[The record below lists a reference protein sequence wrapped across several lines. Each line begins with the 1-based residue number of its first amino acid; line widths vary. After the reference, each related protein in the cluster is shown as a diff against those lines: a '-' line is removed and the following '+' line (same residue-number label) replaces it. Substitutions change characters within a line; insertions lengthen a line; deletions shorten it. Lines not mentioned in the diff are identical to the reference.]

1 MQCRQISNLIM
12 KYFDGNISEIE
23 LQQLMNHNQKC
34 SDCAEE
40 FEILKDAIYE
50 IETLPEIEPPHEL
63 TANIMT
69 SIIEQK
75 HFSLNKRQLICA
87 VMGFV
92 GLVLF
97 TYNIISFVILPMM
110 GITPLISFQSG
121 VEVIYLLVE
130 KVMDGFVD
138 MSLYLGKLLVFRNIL
153 FREYTVFLSLWLA
166 MFAMVG
172 LMLYKLMNM
181 KNNEAKRYPPLI

>member
-1 MQCRQISNLIM
+1 MECRQISNLTM

-23 LQQLMNHNQKC
+23 LEQLLKHNQKC

-50 IETLPEIEPPHEL
+50 IETLPEIDPPLEL

-69 SIIEQK
+69 SIMEQK
-75 HFSLNKRQLICA
+75 HFNLNIRQIACA
-87 VMGFV
+87 IMGFI

-97 TYNIISFVILPMM
+97 TYNIIAYVILPMM
-110 GITPLISFQSG
+110 GFTPLVSFQG
-121 VEVIYLLVE
+121 GLEVIFMLVE
-130 KVMDGFVD
+130 KAKDSFVD
-138 MSLYLGKLLVFRNIL
+138 MSLYLGKLLIFRNIL
-153 FREYTVFLSLWLA
+153 LRDHTVFISLWLS

-172 LMLYKLMNM
+172 LLLYKLINM
-181 KNNEAKRYPPLI
+181 KNKNEFVDLK

>member
-1 MQCRQISNLIM
+1 MQCRQISNLTM

-23 LQQLMNHNQKC
+23 LEQLLKHNQKC

-40 FEILKDAIYE
+40 FEVLKDAIYE
-50 IETLPEIEPPHEL
+50 IETLPEIDPPLQL

-69 SIIEQK
+69 SILEQK
-75 HFSLNKRQLICA
+75 HFNLNARQIICV

-97 TYNIISFVILPMM
+97 TYNIIAYVVLPMM
-110 GITPLISFQSG
+110 GITPLVSFQSG
-121 VEVIYLLVE
+121 LEFVYMLVE
-130 KVMDGFVD
+130 KAKNGFVD
-138 MSLYLGKLLVFRNIL
+138 MSLYLGKLLIFRNIL
-153 FREYTVFLSLWLA
+153 FREHTVFLSLWVA

-172 LMLYKLMNM
+172 LLLYKLINM
-181 KNNEAKRYPPLI
+181 KNKSGFVDLK

>member
-1 MQCRQISNLIM
+1 M
-12 KYFDGNISEIE
+12 KYFDGNINEME
-23 LQQLMNHNQKC
+23 LQQLLSHNKKC
-34 SDCAEE
+34 SNCAAE

-50 IETLPEIEPPHEL
+50 IETLPEIDPPVEL
-63 TANIMT
+63 TANIMN

-87 VMGFV
+87 VIGFV

-97 TYNIISFVILPMM
+97 TYNIISYVILPMM

-121 VEVIYLLVE
+121 LEVVYLLIE
-130 KVMDGFVD
+130 KIKDGFVD
-138 MSLYLGKLLVFRNIL
+138 ISLYLGKLLVFRNIL
-153 FREYTVFLSLWLA
+153 FREYTVFLSLWVA

-172 LMLYKLMNM
+172 LMLYKLMKL
-181 KNNEAKRYPPLI
+181 KNKNEFVDLK